1 MSASSPAGGSFA
13 SKSRYR
19 RSVRWALRVALL
31 ATPSSHGSAES
42 PLNLTSPRLRH
53 ACRNTAETRS
63 SAIDHEPVLVKQC
76 A

>member
-1 MSASSPAGGSFA
+1 M
-13 SKSRYR
+13 
-19 RSVRWALRVALL
+19 RSALRVALL
-31 ATPSSHGSAES
+31 ATPSSQGRAES
-42 PLNLTSPRLRH
+42 PLNLTSRRLRH